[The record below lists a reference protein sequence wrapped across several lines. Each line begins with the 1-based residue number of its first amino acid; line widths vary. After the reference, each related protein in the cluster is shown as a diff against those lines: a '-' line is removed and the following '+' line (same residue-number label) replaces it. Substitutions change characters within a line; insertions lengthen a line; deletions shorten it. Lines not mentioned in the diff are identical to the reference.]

1 MKTSVLFLCLLLLLS
16 RPDEGNSAATAA
28 KQSLNCA
35 QIPQIALVPMGFTDA
50 AMLHLLQTE
59 ISDFYNASVTITAK
73 VEMPAAAWYAPRS
86 RYRADTII
94 AILARSKQYAA
105 YDKVIAITGK
115 DISTTK
121 GQYPDWGILGLGFC
135 PGKSC
140 VVSTRRLKKSAT
152 GAQHL
157 QERTVKVALHEL
169 GHTFGIPHCA
179 NSSKCLMRDAE
190 GTVKSVD
197 AEEKYLCPRCR
208 GMVK

>member
-1 MKTSVLFLCLLLLLS
+1 MNSALLLLYLLLLTGA
-16 RPDEGNSAATAA
+16 PQQEKKAATSAA
-28 KQSLNCA
+28 QSQNCNHV
-35 QIPQIALVPMGFTDA
+35 PHIALVPMGFSDA
-50 AMLHLLQTE
+50 AMLNLLQSE
-59 ISDFYNASVTITAK
+59 ITNFYQTRVTITAT
-73 VEMPAAAWYAPRS
+73 VEMPAAAWYAPRN

-152 GAQHL
+152 GTRHL

-179 NSSKCLMRDAE
+179 NSSKCLMRDAG

-197 AEEKYLCPRCR
+197 AEEKYLCPKCR
-208 GMVK
+208 GMLE